1 MVLGWGV
8 ACSETIEDAL
18 MNSGESK
25 PLPGRQRKERLSKE
39 VTITF
44 QGPEDGWSLM
54 KKHRHKNSELEKNQ
68 GEKVCI
74 ETNYE
79 MGIESNLGRPQ
90 QATRKALPSEN
101 KTSGLHWKNNLVAL
115 GGQIRKRGTGPG
127 RRE

>member
-1 MVLGWGV
+1 MLDWGV
-8 ACSETIEDAL
+8 AYSETIEDAL

-39 VTITF
+39 ITITF

-54 KKHRHKNSELEKNQ
+54 KKHHHKNSELEKNQ
-68 GEKVCI
+68 GEKVYI

-101 KTSGLHWKNNLVAL
+101 KTSGLHRKNNLVAL
-115 GGQIRKRGTGPG
+115 GGQIRKRRTG